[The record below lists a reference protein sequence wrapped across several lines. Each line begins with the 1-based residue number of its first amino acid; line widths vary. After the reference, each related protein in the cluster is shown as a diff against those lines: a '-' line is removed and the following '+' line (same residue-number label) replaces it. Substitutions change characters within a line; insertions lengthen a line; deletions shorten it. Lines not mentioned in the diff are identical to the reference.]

1 MARKNYSNYNQVK
14 LNPQI
19 SSANISY
26 LPGTNNHLLE
36 LNNYNAQLILNL
48 IDHDSSYSH
57 KLTEKI
63 FDYHSSLND
72 GSFPLYNK
80 HAIEDVLIILDL
92 ENSTQKWRV
101 MKEAI
106 FKIAEY
112 ICDPLKVFFDDLKKE
127 NSAVVDK
134 LVSYVRDK
142 LSRTELSICSKAC
155 RFFEKE
161 LYGKDV
167 FYAYDGVVIKN
178 LPYYANQLGITIKG
192 DYSCYSDFH
201 ADMENIRTAS
211 GGKISRFEL
220 DQMIWY
226 AHK

>member
-63 FDYHSSLND
+63 FDYHSSLNG

-92 ENSTQKWRV
+92 ENSTRK
-101 MKEAI
+101 
-106 FKIAEY
+106 
-112 ICDPLKVFFDDLKKE
+112 
-127 NSAVVDK
+127 
-134 LVSYVRDK
+134 
-142 LSRTELSICSKAC
+142 
-155 RFFEKE
+155 
-161 LYGKDV
+161 
-167 FYAYDGVVIKN
+167 
-178 LPYYANQLGITIKG
+178 
-192 DYSCYSDFH
+192 
-201 ADMENIRTAS
+201 
-211 GGKISRFEL
+211 
-220 DQMIWY
+220 
-226 AHK
+226 

>member
-1 MARKNYSNYNQVK
+1 MGK
-14 LNPQI
+14 
-19 SSANISY
+19 SY
-26 LPGTNNHLLE
+26 
-36 LNNYNAQLILNL
+36 
-48 IDHDSSYSH
+48 
-57 KLTEKI
+57 
-63 FDYHSSLND
+63 
-72 GSFPLYNK
+72 
-80 HAIEDVLIILDL
+80 
-92 ENSTQKWRV
+92 
-101 MKEAI
+101 
-106 FKIAEY
+106 
-112 ICDPLKVFFDDLKKE
+112 LKKE
-127 NSAVVDK
+127 NIAVVDK

>member
-1 MARKNYSNYNQVK
+1 
-14 LNPQI
+14 
-19 SSANISY
+19 
-26 LPGTNNHLLE
+26 
-36 LNNYNAQLILNL
+36 
-48 IDHDSSYSH
+48 
-57 KLTEKI
+57 
-63 FDYHSSLND
+63 
-72 GSFPLYNK
+72 
-80 HAIEDVLIILDL
+80 
-92 ENSTQKWRV
+92 
-101 MKEAI
+101 MK
-106 FKIAEY
+106 KIAIVTGASSGIGKEFAKQIDSY
-112 ICDPLKVFFDDLKKE
+112 GFDEIWGIALDQEGLDDLKKE

-134 LVSYVRDK
+134 LVSYVRYK
-142 LSRTELSICSKAC
+142 LSRTELRICSKAC